1 MVDLGFDTEC
11 LKKRD
16 AAKAE
21 NGLLAEAVVCIA
33 PVKMVSQ
40 LAVPGII
47 SFDIT
52 VEQEDGDDV
61 TGGSDYVISPG
72 AKLDLPVLYV
82 EGEGMTSGRK
92 ALRGPGD
99 IGFVCC
105 PTSESCCRKYPRR

>member
-1 MVDLGFDTEC
+1 MVDLGLNTEC

-33 PVKMVSQ
+33 SIKVVGQ
-40 LAVPGII
+40 LAVPRIV

-61 TGGSDYVISPG
+61 ARGSDDVISPG
-72 AKLDLPVLYV
+72 AKLDL
-82 EGEGMTSGRK
+82 S
-92 ALRGPGD
+92 
-99 IGFVCC
+99 I
-105 PTSESCCRKYPRR
+105 